1 MQILERQV
9 GTTTR
14 LRVATGGETR
24 FVKRP
29 SSLLRARIITEL
41 AGITEAETRFY
52 LELAGEI
59 PIRIPAV
66 VSARH
71 RPWSF
76 ELVIEDLVGAGC
88 TLLPPGA
95 SLSVEQA
102 RQVLESLAS
111 LHAAFWQDPRL
122 DGSLSW
128 LTDLR
133 RREVALGN
141 RLARPMM
148 ALGLVRAGPLVPP
161 SIRDGARRY
170 AAERERVCRVLA
182 EGPRTVIHHD
192 CHPGNLFWTADG
204 APGLLDWQLVRSGSW
219 ASDVAYLLATGL
231 TTPDRR
237 AHGDA
242 LLRHYLEA
250 LPEPIRPDP
259 PSAHERIR
267 RHTAYAFEAML
278 LTLALGALMPREDIR
293 RLVHRT
299 AVAVLDA
306 ESFSALGLS

>member
-14 LRVATGGETR
+14 LRVAIDGETR

-29 SSLLRARIITEL
+29 SALLRARVITEL

-52 LELAGEI
+52 LELADEI
-59 PIRIPAV
+59 PIRIPRA

-71 RPWSF
+71 RPWTF

-95 SLSVEQA
+95 SLSLDQA
-102 RQVLESLAS
+102 RQVLEALAA
-111 LHAAFWQDPRL
+111 LHATFWGDPRL
-122 DGSLSW
+122 DGRLAW

-161 SIRDGARRY
+161 AIRDGARRY
-170 AAERERVCRVLA
+170 AAERARISGLLA

-192 CHPGNLFWTADG
+192 CHPGNLFWTPEG
-204 APGLLDWQLVRSGSW
+204 EPGLLDWQLVRTGSW
-219 ASDVAYLLATGL
+219 ASDVAYLLAAGL

-237 AHGDA
+237 AHGTE
-242 LLRHYLEA
+242 LLRHYLAA
-250 LPEPIRPDP
+250 LPDAIRPDEEH
-259 PSAHERIR
+259 AGVHVQ
-267 RHTAYAFEAML
+267 RHTAYAFEAMI
-278 LTLALGALMPREDIR
+278 LTLALGALMPRNDIR

-299 AVAVLDA
+299 AVAVLD
-306 ESFSALGLS
+306 ERSFAALGLA